1 MVSEYWVPDSHTI
14 AGRLQITNQ
23 AAIPRQIRLELI
35 AMLTPGDEGRR
46 IDATKMHGAWVLTG
60 ATEGL
65 APIIF
70 MRDCVE
76 AGNIPYP
83 AVYLAAMLRPGEAHD
98 FV

>member
-14 AGRLQITNQ
+14 AGKLQITNQ
-23 AAIPRQIRLELI
+23 ATIPRQIRLELV

-46 IDATKMHGAWVLTG
+46 MDATKMHGAWVFTG

-70 MRDCVE
+70 MRGGVE

-83 AVYLAAMLRPGEAHD
+83 AVYLAAMLRPGDAHD